1 MLTRT
6 TRNNVLLYLTFWAV
20 YGPLVIVTWHS
31 GGGTLFQLSIVL
43 LIGLGIVL
51 AGLFVKERFLDREE
65 DDYDF
70 LEEEPDEERREGLA
84 ATECFDNVFKPDFGR
99 VEYDLD

>member
-1 MLTRT
+1 MLTRN
-6 TRNNVLLYLTFWAV
+6 TRNNVLLYLAFWAI
-20 YGPLVIVTWHS
+20 YGPLVIMTWHS

-65 DDYDF
+65 DDF
-70 LEEEPDEERREGLA
+70 EELEEEAEEERREGFA
-84 ATECFDNVFKPDFGR
+84 AADSFENVFKPDFGK

>member
-1 MLTRT
+1 MLSRN
-6 TRNNVLLYLTFWAV
+6 TRNNVLLYLAFWAV
-20 YGPLVIVTWHS
+20 YGPLVIVTWHAE
-31 GGGTLFQLSIVL
+31 GGSLLKLSIAL

-70 LEEEPDEERREGLA
+70 PEEEPDEERREGFA
-84 ATECFDNVFKPDFGR
+84 AADSFENVFKPDFGR